1 MGERFALLV
10 HPSRSGRKSRRP
22 ALPDFLWSCIAPLKT
37 APLSGISSSF
47 GQVRGRFL
55 FFRGDAGRLVWL
67 EKPHLARAVFRAA
80 KKAARMGARIIGFS
94 PSLAAALGDVAA
106 PMARKLGL
114 TLTGGMSYTAAAAME
129 GLQRAAALRG
139 LQLEEAAVLVV
150 GAAGPVGAVCTEI
163 LARDGAN
170 YITLVD
176 EDSPRLELLSRRLL
190 YECGVA
196 CRVSLQL
203 RRAAAR
209 SDLVIAA
216 DRPGGAALSPQDLKA
231 GAILCNLGGADE
243 LSLALMRQRPD
254 VMVFDEV
261 VVRLPGAVTVGYD
274 LGLPEGCVSAW
285 MAEAVLW
292 ALEGRCDRYFLGWEL
307 RVAKVAEMGRLAA
320 KHGFTLV
327 GFRVADRYLDLA
339 AVKKYHGPIT
349 HGPITPVNGQ

>member
-1 MGERFALLV
+1 
-10 HPSRSGRKSRRP
+10 
-22 ALPDFLWSCIAPLKT
+22 
-37 APLSGISSSF
+37 
-47 GQVRGRFL
+47 
-55 FFRGDAGRLVWL
+55 
-67 EKPHLARAVFRAA
+67 
-80 KKAARMGARIIGFS
+80 MGARIIGFS

-216 DRPGGAALSPQDLKA
+216 DRPGGAALSPR
-231 GAILCNLGGADE
+231 I
-243 LSLALMRQRPD
+243 
-254 VMVFDEV
+254 
-261 VVRLPGAVTVGYD
+261 
-274 LGLPEGCVSAW
+274 
-285 MAEAVLW
+285 
-292 ALEGRCDRYFLGWEL
+292 
-307 RVAKVAEMGRLAA
+307 
-320 KHGFTLV
+320 
-327 GFRVADRYLDLA
+327 
-339 AVKKYHGPIT
+339 
-349 HGPITPVNGQ
+349 